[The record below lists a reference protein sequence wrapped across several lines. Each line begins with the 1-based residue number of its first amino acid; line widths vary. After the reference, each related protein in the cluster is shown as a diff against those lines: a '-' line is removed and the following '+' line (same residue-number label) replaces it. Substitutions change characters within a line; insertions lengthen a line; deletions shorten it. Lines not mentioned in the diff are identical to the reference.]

1 MTKEQI
7 IEALKCCAMANSEV
21 CKRCPV
27 DMAIKDDGRC
37 CSYLAKNALS
47 LINEITA
54 KLDDAQLRKADKQ
67 KYMRDY
73 FRERRKRLKADGKCP
88 VCGQELAEEETY
100 ILCDFCRKKQKEHD
114 RLFREKR
121 RAEKDV

>member
-1 MTKEQI
+1 MTNEQI
-7 IEALKCCAMANSEV
+7 IKALECCASGYCFRDGCPLCEHVGDGDISGCTSE
-21 CKRCPV
+21 
-27 DMAIKDDGRC
+27 
-37 CSYLAKNALS
+37 LAKNALS

-88 VCGQELAEEETY
+88 VCGQELTEDETY
-100 ILCDFCRKKQKEHD
+100 ILCDFCRRKQAEHD
-114 RLFREKR
+114 RTFREKR
-121 RAEKDV
+121 RANK